1 MLFEEK
7 QIRHEMKNIQSK
19 LSKIHLYSINKIS
32 LSCFDNKSYIL
43 DDGAKTFA
51 YEHKDVN

>member
-32 LSCFDNKSYIL
+32 LSCFDNKRYIL
-43 DDGAKTFA
+43 DEGAKTFA

>member
-7 QIRHEMKNIQSK
+7 QIRHEMKSIQSK

-32 LSCFDNKSYIL
+32 LPCFDNKRYIL
-43 DDGAKTFA
+43 DEGAKTFA